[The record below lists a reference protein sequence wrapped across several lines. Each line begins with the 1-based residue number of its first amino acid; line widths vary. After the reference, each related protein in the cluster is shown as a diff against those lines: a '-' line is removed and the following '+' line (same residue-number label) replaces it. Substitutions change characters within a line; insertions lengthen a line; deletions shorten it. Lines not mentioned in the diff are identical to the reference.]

1 MEVKY
6 NVGSL
11 LITLPTRID
20 AKNAAAF
27 EKELFAVEQL
37 HDAEEI
43 LLDAKNLAYI
53 SSLGLRV
60 ILKLAKKIKTTPTLM
75 VNASNEVYN
84 VFDVTGMTS
93 FIKVLRK
100 RRSVNLTSTKLLA
113 FGMFGSVYRV
123 NEEQILK
130 VFYDLTTERKIQEI
144 VDTMRIAF
152 THGIPTILPFEVVKT
167 EKGFG
172 ILLELLNAQVL
183 STLMHDNPKD
193 FDRHVIEMVK
203 LAKTLADTEF
213 EEYLLKNRNDFMTE
227 VVESAAE
234 YLTPEEISVL
244 KSYVDLVPRRNS
256 GVHGDLHARNIMITD
271 GKPFLIDMDEF
282 GCGHPVWDIAGTHLI
297 YQMIPHFPEEI
308 FRKQTGLEGISLAD
322 FYFKMI
328 RFTFD
333 EADICWEKFF
343 NEYFNDYSAREKNYI
358 LQAVKFY
365 SRFKLIIFSIARC
378 HVEKNNSTRLAM
390 QVDVI
395 RYYLKEMQAFDI
407 GKLIKAFEVW
417 K

>member
-1 MEVKY
+1 MEVTQ
-6 NVGSL
+6 NAGSL

-20 AKNAAAF
+20 ANNAADF

-37 HDAEEI
+37 QDAEEI
-43 LLDAKNLAYI
+43 LLDAKDLAYI

-60 ILKLAKKIKTTPTLM
+60 ILKLTKKFRNTPTL
-75 VNASNEVYN
+75 VINSSNEVYS

-93 FIKVLRK
+93 FIKVLKK
-100 RRSVNLTSTKLLA
+100 RRVVDLSSVKFLA
-113 FGMFGSVYRV
+113 SGMFGSVYRV
-123 NEEQILK
+123 NDEQILK
-130 VFYDLTTERKIQEI
+130 VFHDLTAERKIQEI

-152 THGIPTILPFEVVKT
+152 THDIPTVIPFEVVKT

-172 ILLELLNAQVL
+172 ILLELLNAEVL

-193 FDRHVIEMVK
+193 FDRHAIEMAK

-213 EEYLLKNRNDFMTE
+213 EAGLLKNRNDFMTD
-227 VVESAAE
+227 VVESVAE
-234 YLTPEEISVL
+234 YLTPEEISTL

-282 GCGHPVWDIAGTHLI
+282 CCGHPVWEVAGTHMI

-308 FRKQTGLEGISLAD
+308 FRKQTGIEGISPAD

-328 RFTFD
+328 GFTVA

-343 NEYFNDYSAREKNYI
+343 NEYFSDYSAVEKNYL
-358 LQAVKFY
+358 LQAVEVY
-365 SRFKLIIFSIARC
+365 SRLEVIIFSIEHC
-378 HVEKNNSTRLAM
+378 HLAKNSTRLAM

-395 RYYLKEMQAFDI
+395 RHYLKEMQTFDI
-407 GKLIKAFEVW
+407 ADLIKAFEVW
-417 K
+417 R